1 MLTEISYKYKYEIGC
16 RITAKKHILYF
27 EHLKNK
33 QIILRKE
40 IIFCFVI
47 FATTTVCE
55 ISDWLHIDCITN
67 KATQRRNDK
76 RKQECVA
83 FCFYALYAPQQA
95 AKLNGPRGGAPTVAR
110 RLFL

>member
-1 MLTEISYKYKYEIGC
+1 MLWEEM
-16 RITAKKHILYF
+16 
-27 EHLKNK
+27 N
-33 QIILRKE
+33 LRL
-40 IIFCFVI
+40 II

-55 ISDWLHIDCITN
+55 ISDWLHIECIAN

-95 AKLNGPRGGAPTVAR
+95 ARLNGPRGGASTVAR